1 MATFDL
7 SVRGGRVVGAS
18 GTAPLDVWIRGGR
31 IAEVSRGSGHDAAEE
46 IDAAGLLVLPGM
58 VDTHVHLMEPGDP
71 SRENFV
77 AGSSAAAA
85 NGVTTIVEHTHSWPV
100 TTVDR
105 LTEKLAVLAGRSHV
119 DYGLSAHLW
128 PDNAGQLAG
137 LWQAGVVF
145 FKIFTCTTHGIEAAG
160 SDRLLSVLTELARL
174 DASSLIHC
182 EDELIT
188 AANERLL
195 RHEGRDDGGVI
206 PAWRSREA
214 EVVAAAVTATLAR
227 LTKARVT
234 VAHVSHPGV
243 LEVLESERQRGA
255 MIAAESCPQY
265 FYLREQDVTE
275 LGAFRKFTPPA
286 RARTA
291 EEEDAV
297 WAAFNSGRIHH
308 LSTDHAP
315 ATREQKAAGIWDA
328 PFGLPGLDTTLPL
341 MIDAALSGRT
351 TLERIAEAY
360 AEAPARWYGLP
371 GKGRIAPGLDADL
384 VLVDP
389 LGTRTLSDAGVL
401 SLAGWTPYAG
411 RQVRG
416 AIRRVL
422 LRGVTIAVEGKPT
435 EARIGQ
441 WVPGPGRKR
450 TQEWR

>member
-7 SVRGGRVVGAS
+7 CVRGGRVVGAS

-145 FKIFTCTTHGIEAAG
+145 FKIFTCSTHGIEAAG
-160 SDRLLSVLTELARL
+160 SDRLLTVLAELARL
-174 DASSLIHC
+174 RASSLIHC

-188 AANERLL
+188 AQNERLL
-195 RHEGRDDGGVI
+195 RQQGRDDGGVI

-214 EVVAAAVTATLAR
+214 EVVAVAVASTLAR
-227 LTKARVT
+227 LTTARVT
-234 VAHVSHPGV
+234 IAHVSHPGA

-255 MIAAESCPQY
+255 AIAAESCPQY
-265 FYLREQDVTE
+265 FYLREQEVDE
-275 LGAFRKFTPPA
+275 LGALRKFTPPA

-291 EEEDAV
+291 ADEDAI
-297 WAAFNSGRIHH
+297 WAAFNSGRISH

-328 PFGLPGLDTTLPL
+328 HFGLPGLDTTLPL

-351 TLERIAEAY
+351 TLERVAEAY
-360 AEAPARWYGLP
+360 AEAPARWYGIP

-389 LGTRTLSDAGVL
+389 LGTRTLTDAGVL

-411 RQVRG
+411 RRVRG

-435 EARIGQ
+435 AERTGR

-450 TQEWR
+450 TQECR